1 MSWLTLSG
9 VLFDNPLIIPERT
22 SVIAG
27 GRRLRFADLRRGA
40 TAVAQALQRGG
51 IRRGERVA
59 LLLKNCP
66 EFLELFFGVTAAGAV
81 AVPLNT
87 RLHPKEHARLLQ
99 DCEPRLLVSCAS
111 FQASIEEI
119 AANVPS
125 VARVVLL
132 DSDVRPYVDYATW
145 RGSGSGA
152 APESRP
158 APGDDAAI
166 LYTSGTTSSPK
177 GVVLSH
183 HNYVSDLEHVGAEI
197 QPTRDS
203 VNLQLSP
210 MYHAAFVHSLV
221 HLAYGACTV
230 LNEHF
235 DVTATLEQ
243 IQSEAVTYFFAVPT
257 MLYQILDHPRL
268 REYDL
273 RSLRMISYG
282 AAAITGTRLR
292 EAIAAFGNDKLIHA
306 YGLTESTSHSSV
318 LRPAEHLTAPGSIG
332 RGLHGVKLKVIR
344 DDGAEVAPGEVGEII
359 VQGDNVMKGYW
370 RRPDETARTI
380 VDGWLRTGD
389 LAKLDERGYVYVV
402 DRKKDMVISGGV
414 NIFPR
419 ESEEVLS
426 AHPSIAEVAV
436 FGVPDP
442 LWGESLVAA
451 VVLRT
456 GCSATPESLLE
467 FARGQLAGFKLPKDI
482 RIVDTLPKTA
492 SGKVQKT
499 ELRRIAA
506 VSRVE
511 IGPRHCSDG
520 ATPK

>member
-1 MSWLTLSG
+1 MNWLTLSD
-9 VLFDNPLIIPERT
+9 VLFDNPLIVAEST
-22 SVIAG
+22 CVIAG
-27 GRRLRFADLRRGA
+27 ARRLSFADLRRGA
-40 TAVAQALQRGG
+40 SAVASALRRDG
-51 IRRGERVA
+51 IGRGERVA

-66 EFLELFFGVTAAGAV
+66 EFLELFFGITAAGAV

-87 RLHPKEHARLLQ
+87 RLHAKEHARLLQ
-99 DCEPRLLVSCAS
+99 DCEPRVLVTSAG
-111 FQASIEEI
+111 FQASIDEI
-119 AANVPS
+119 VANVPS
-125 VARVVLL
+125 VRCVVCLE
-132 DSDVRPYVDYATW
+132 SRGGSCVDYASW
-145 RGSGSGA
+145 RGAGPGA
-152 APESRP
+152 APEPRP

-183 HNYVSDLEHVGAEI
+183 RNYVSDLAHVGTEI
-197 QPTRDS
+197 APTPDS

-230 LNEHF
+230 LNESF

-243 IQSEAVTYFFAVPT
+243 IEAEAVSYFFAVPT

-273 RSLRMISYG
+273 ASLRLISYG

-292 EAIAAFGNDKLIHA
+292 EAIAAFGNDKLLHA
-306 YGLTESTSHSSV
+306 YGLTESTSHASV
-318 LRPAEHLTAPGSIG
+318 LRPAEHLSVPGSIG
-332 RGLHGVKLKVIR
+332 RGLHGVKLKLIR
-344 DDGAEVAPGEVGEII
+344 DDGAEAAAGEVGEIA
-359 VQGDNVMKGYW
+359 VQGDSVMKGYW
-370 RRPDETARTI
+370 RQPEETAKTI
-380 VDGWLRTGD
+380 VGGWLHTGD
-389 LAKLDERGYVYVV
+389 LGRRDEHGYVYVV

-419 ESEEVLS
+419 ESEEVLA

-451 VVLRT
+451 AVLRA
-456 GCSATPESLLE
+456 GCSATPASLLD
-467 FARGQLAGFKLPKDI
+467 FARAHLAGFKLPKDI
-482 RIVDTLPKTA
+482 RIVDALPKTA
-492 SGKVQKT
+492 SGKVQKA
-499 ELRRIAA
+499 ELRRSASARRIEGGTQQ
-506 VSRVE
+506 SQCER
-511 IGPRHCSDG
+511 
-520 ATPK
+520 

>member
-1 MSWLTLSG
+1 MSWTTLSAA
-9 VLFDNPLIIPERT
+9 LFDNPLIVHQRT

-27 GRRLRFADLRRGA
+27 GRRLSFADLRRSAG
-40 TAVAQALQRGG
+40 AVAQTLRRGG
-51 IRRGERVA
+51 IRRGDRVA
-59 LLLKNCP
+59 VLLKNCP
-66 EFLELFFGVTAAGAV
+66 EFIELFFGVTAAGAV
-81 AVPLNT
+81 VVPLNT

-99 DCEPRLLVSCAS
+99 DCEPGLLVTSAS
-111 FQASIEEI
+111 FVASVDEI
-119 AANVPS
+119 LANVPS

-132 DSDVRPYVDYATW
+132 EPDSGPYADYASW
-145 RGSGSGA
+145 RGAGTGET
-152 APESRP
+152 PESLP
-158 APGDDAAI
+158 EPGDDAAI

-183 HNYVSDLEHVGAEI
+183 HNYVSDLEHVSAEI
-197 QPTRDS
+197 QPTLDS

-210 MYHAAFVHSLV
+210 MYHAAFVHTLV
-221 HLAYGACTV
+221 HLVRGASTV
-230 LNEHF
+230 LNESF

-273 RSLRMISYG
+273 RSLRLISYG

-292 EAIAAFGNDKLIHA
+292 EAIAAFGGDKLIHA

-318 LRPAEHLTAPGSIG
+318 LHPAEHRTVPGSIG

-344 DDGAEVAPGEVGEII
+344 DDGSEAAAGEVGEII

-370 RRPDETARTI
+370 RRPEESARTV

-389 LAKLDERGYVYVV
+389 LGKPDQHGYVYVV

-414 NIFPR
+414 NIYPR
-419 ESEEVLS
+419 ESEEVLA

-451 VVLRT
+451 VVLRR
-456 GCSATPESLLE
+456 GFSATPESLLE
-467 FARGQLAGFKLPKDI
+467 FARGHLAGFKLPKDI
-482 RIVDTLPKTA
+482 RIVEALPKTA
-492 SGKVQKT
+492 SGKVQKN
-499 ELRRIAA
+499 ELRRNAA
-506 VSRVE
+506 ALGRDGGSRQFQE
-511 IGPRHCSDG
+511 G
-520 ATPK
+520 ATSK

>member
-1 MSWLTLSG
+1 MNWLTLRD
-9 VLFDNPLIIPERT
+9 VLFCNPLIVPERT

-27 GRRLRFADLRRGA
+27 GRRLRFADLRQGA
-40 TAVAQALQRGG
+40 GAVAQALRREG
-51 IRRGERVA
+51 IRRGDRVA

-66 EFLELFFGVTAAGAV
+66 EFLELFFGITAAGAV
-81 AVPLNT
+81 VVPLNT

-99 DCEPRLLVSCAS
+99 DCEPRLLVAS
-111 FQASIEEI
+111 AGFQASIDEI
-119 AANVPS
+119 VANVPS

-132 DSDVRPYVDYATW
+132 ESDIGSYPEYASW
-145 RGSGSGA
+145 RGTGSEA
-152 APESRP
+152 APEFCP
-158 APGDDAAI
+158 ASGDDAAI

-183 HNYVSDLEHVGAEI
+183 HNYVSDIEHVGAEI

-230 LNEHF
+230 LNENF

-273 RSLRMISYG
+273 RSLRLISYG

-318 LRPAEHLTAPGSIG
+318 LHPAEHLTVPGSIG

-344 DDGAEVAPGEVGEII
+344 DDGSEVATGEVGEII

-370 RRPDETARTI
+370 RRPEETAKTI

-389 LAKLDERGYVYVV
+389 LGRLDEHGYVYVV

-451 VVLRT
+451 VVLRR
-456 GCSATPESLLE
+456 GCNATPKSLLE
-467 FARGQLAGFKLPKDI
+467 FARGHLAGFKLPKDI
-482 RIVDTLPKTA
+482 RIVDALPKTA

-499 ELRRIAA
+499 ELRRNAA
-506 VSRVE
+506 AFRLE
-511 IGPRHCSDG
+511 GGPRHCLDG

>member
-1 MSWLTLSG
+1 MSWLTLRE
-9 VLFDNPLIIPERT
+9 VLFDNPLIDPART

-27 GRRLRFADLRRGA
+27 GRRLRFADLRQGA
-40 TAVAQALQRGG
+40 SAVAEALRRDGISRGD
-51 IRRGERVA
+51 RVA

-66 EFLELFFGVTAAGAV
+66 EFLELFFGITAAGAV

-99 DCEPRLLVSCAS
+99 DCEPRLLVASAS
-111 FQASIEEI
+111 FQASIDAI
-119 AANVPS
+119 VANVPS
-125 VARVVLL
+125 LARAVLL
-132 DSDVRPYVDYATW
+132 EPGGGTYADYASW
-145 RGSGSGA
+145 RGAGSGA
-152 APESRP
+152 APAFGP

-183 HNYVSDLEHVGAEI
+183 HNYVSDLEHVGTEI
-197 QPTRDS
+197 QPTHDS

-221 HLAYGACTV
+221 HLAYGACTA
-230 LNEHF
+230 LNESF
-235 DVTATLEQ
+235 DVGATLER
-243 IQSEAVTYFFAVPT
+243 IESEAVTYFFAVPT

-273 RSLRMISYG
+273 GSLRLISYG

-292 EAIAAFGNDKLIHA
+292 EAIAAFGNDKLLHA

-318 LRPAEHLTAPGSIG
+318 LHPAEHLTVPGSIG
-332 RGLHGVKLKVIR
+332 RGLHGVKLKLIR
-344 DDGAEVAPGEVGEII
+344 DDGSEVAAGEVGEIT
-359 VQGDNVMKGYW
+359 VKGDNVMKGYW
-370 RRPDETARTI
+370 RRPEETARTI
-380 VDGWLRTGD
+380 VGGWLRTGD
-389 LAKLDERGYVYVV
+389 LGKRDAHGYVYVV

-451 VVLRT
+451 VVLRG

-467 FARGQLAGFKLPKDI
+467 FARAHLAGFKLPKDI
-482 RIVDTLPKTA
+482 RIVDALPKTA

-499 ELRRIAA
+499 ELRRNAA
-506 VSRVE
+506 ALRIEGGARQSR
-511 IGPRHCSDG
+511 DG
-520 ATPK
+520 EMSK